1 MMKLH
6 GMARSNYYN
15 LIKAALLEKGMVFE
29 EVAARPSQ
37 EADYL
42 AKSPMGRVPCLET
55 DEGFISESFA
65 ILEYIETL
73 QPEPALLPADP
84 FARAKVIE
92 LIRHL
97 ELNVELVAR
106 RCLPAAFFGAPLS
119 DEVKA
124 GTEKDLAKGM
134 AAVSRL
140 SSCDPYLCGDEFTA
154 ADLYAY
160 FTFGLAS
167 AIIEK
172 IFGTRLLDGHD
183 ELSALLTRLAQ
194 RPSIKQIESSQKS

>member
-15 LIKAALLEKGMVFE
+15 LIKAALLEKGMAFE
-29 EVAARPSQ
+29 EVSARPSQ

-55 DEGFISESFA
+55 EEGFISESFA
-65 ILEYIETL
+65 ILEYLEAL
-73 QPEPALLPADP
+73 QPQPALLPSRP

-92 LIRHL
+92 MIRHL

-106 RCLPAAFFGAPLS
+106 RALPAAFFGAPLS
-119 DEVKA
+119 DETRA
-124 GTEKDLAKGM
+124 GVEKDLARGM
-134 AAVSRL
+134 AAVSSL
-140 SSCDPYLCGDEFTA
+140 SRCDPFLCGAEFTA

-160 FTFGLAS
+160 YTFGLAS

-172 IFGTRLLDGHD
+172 IFATRLLDGHD
-183 ELSALLTRLAQ
+183 DLSALLTQLAQ
-194 RPSIKQIESSQKS
+194 RPSIAQVTSSQNS